1 MSKLIGTG
9 ILKEHGQEQKVQV
22 CLNLEDN
29 VIEVYQILPLEERLK
44 KLKTFLPPSNDFNP
58 QDFTLTDVR
67 LISPMGIVKTDSL
80 PDCFISTFKTG
91 GCRAIESEILRAMN
105 EDDLTT
111 TKMILKPYCSKIQFN
126 FDPFVPDNPED
137 RYYEIIYD
145 GAKNMK
151 LVEPIN
157 IHLNSDHPLTV
168 SGDNGRFIVKSRTP
182 LSDYEETIRISLGIL
197 LGGPISV
204 RYIYDGEL
212 KTITINLAAHEG
224 KTIGS
229 LYRNSNGEEL
239 LNKIF
244 EYIFHAKLVG
254 DNRANSYNNWKRLT
268 RGLYFYLQGLGGIA
282 PIEIRTINLFTFL
295 EIIDE
300 SKTLDKSTISRLLG
314 ITIDDADVLCK
325 TRGSLI
331 HNGNDITTALIDSY
345 NEVVSCKKTPL
356 DCKLFTIDD
365 ADNKQKM
372 AVHFYLKLAMLLNKF
387 LIKEIGYSGQ
397 WNDYSEYLGTENN
410 ECNSHYFFTTGK
422 FFEYY

>member
-9 ILKEHGQEQKVQV
+9 ILKEHGQDQQVQV
-22 CLNLEDN
+22 SLNLEDN
-29 VIEVYQILPLEERLK
+29 VIEVYQILPFEERLK
-44 KLKTFLPPSNDFNP
+44 KLGTFLPPSNDFNL

-67 LISPMGIVKTDSL
+67 LISPMGIVKTDIL
-80 PDCFISTFKTG
+80 PDCFISTLKTG
-91 GCRAIESEILRAMN
+91 GYRVIESEILRAMN

-137 RYYEIIYD
+137 RCYEIIYD

-151 LVEPIN
+151 LVRHIN
-157 IHLNSDHPLTV
+157 IHLNSDHQLTV
-168 SGDNGRFIVKSRTP
+168 SGDKGRFIVKSRTP

-204 RYIYDGEL
+204 RYIYDGEH

-224 KTIGS
+224 KTIGP

-239 LNKIF
+239 LIKIF
-244 EYIFHAKLVG
+244 EYLFHAKLVG
-254 DNRANSYNNWKRLT
+254 DNRADSYDNNWRRLT

-300 SKTLDKSTISRLLG
+300 SKTLDKSKISGLLD
-314 ITIDDADVLCK
+314 ITIDEADVLCR

-331 HNGNDITTALIDSY
+331 HNGKDIATALINSY
-345 NEVVSCKKTPL
+345 NEIASYKKAPL
-356 DCKLFTIDD
+356 DCKLFIIDS
-365 ADNKQKM
+365 DNKQKTTE
-372 AVHFYLKLAMLLNKF
+372 HFYFNLAMLLNKF
-387 LIKEIGYSGQ
+387 LIKEIGFSGQ
-397 WNDYSEYLGTENN
+397 WNDYSEYVSAGNKRCDN
-410 ECNSHYFFTTGK
+410 H
-422 FFEYY
+422 

>member
-204 RYIYDGEL
+204 RYIYDGEH

-254 DNRANSYNNWKRLT
+254 DNRANS
-268 RGLYFYLQGLGGIA
+268 
-282 PIEIRTINLFTFL
+282 
-295 EIIDE
+295 II
-300 SKTLDKSTISRLLG
+300 
-314 ITIDDADVLCK
+314 
-325 TRGSLI
+325 
-331 HNGNDITTALIDSY
+331 
-345 NEVVSCKKTPL
+345 
-356 DCKLFTIDD
+356 
-365 ADNKQKM
+365 
-372 AVHFYLKLAMLLNKF
+372 
-387 LIKEIGYSGQ
+387 
-397 WNDYSEYLGTENN
+397 
-410 ECNSHYFFTTGK
+410 TGRD
-422 FFEYY
+422 